1 RYQFGCRRQGDLE
14 TIADYVA
21 ELRKLA
27 TRCNFKKDTLD
38 ETLRDRFVCGLRQ
51 EFIRSRLLTK
61 KDDLSFSRAVE
72 LATGLEGAKKHAHM
86 MEGDLARTK
95 KEQQD
100 GINRTVDKRPPMKP
114 CYRCGNAH
122 SPSTCRFSTAKCH
135 NCGKLG
141 HIGKVCRSKPQKPAT
156 SKPPQKKV
164 RVDPIQVNVTINGK
178 ELVMELDTGASVSII
193 SEKTFDDVL
202 RETITLQPSKV
213 SLTSYSGHELK
224 VIGQAEVMITYQS
237 LVVTVP
243 LVVVRGKGPSL
254 FGRNWLQKIK
264 LDWKSIKNVNHSTAL
279 NDVFQKHS
287 SLFQEKLGKLE
298 GMEAT
303 IIKVKLELDPLQ
315 KEGVITPV
323 QYSDWAA
330 PIVPVLKPDGSVR
343 ICGDYKVTVN
353 RVSKLDAYPLP
364 RVEDLFTALSG
375 GELYMKLDLSHA
387 YQQLVLDEKSKRY
400 TTINTIKGLFQYE
413 RLPFG
418 ISSAPAI
425 FQRTMESLLQGLPKV
440 VTYIDDILVSGADE
454 EEHIKNLDMVLER
467 LQKAGVTL
475 KR

>member
-1 RYQFGCRRQGDLE
+1 LIGKLTSHFHPQSSIIAERYQFGCRRQGDLE

-243 LVVVRGKGPSL
+243 LVV
-254 FGRNWLQKIK
+254 
-264 LDWKSIKNVNHSTAL
+264 
-279 NDVFQKHS
+279 
-287 SLFQEKLGKLE
+287 
-298 GMEAT
+298 
-303 IIKVKLELDPLQ
+303 KVKLELDPLQ